1 MDKKKK
7 LKSFSLLQE
16 PQKPSTAMNASI
28 ENEIAVNNME
38 KQILVNSVAFL
49 EAEDKMLTRLTELEM
64 KMELTT
70 ITLKATM
77 ARIQELEESNA
88 ELMEDLTPAERYK
101 LKMEKRRTDHEDEM
115 RRKRG
120 VTNEDRYAMG
130 WCESEW
136 QELDVDDNR
145 VGIYDKSQIVY
156 YHVESD
162 EQRFDLPDGHI
173 LCDDG
178 LIWDTKYIANRE
190 QN

>member
-1 MDKKKK
+1 
-7 LKSFSLLQE
+7 
-16 PQKPSTAMNASI
+16 MNASI
-28 ENEIAVNNME
+28 QLNET
-38 KQILVNSVAFL
+38 
-49 EAEDKMLTRLTELEM
+49 LTRLTELEM

-88 ELMEDLTPAERYK
+88 ELMEDMTPAERYK
-101 LKMEKRRTDHEDEM
+101 IKMEKRRTDHEDEM

-120 VTNEDRYAMG
+120 QHPVDMRYAMG

-136 QELDVDDNR
+136 QVLDDLR
-145 VGIYDKSQIVY
+145 VGLHDVPRIVY

-173 LCDDG
+173 LCEDG
-178 LIWDTKYIANRE
+178 LIWDTNYMAKRG

>member
-101 LKMEKRRTDHEDEM
+101 LKMEKRRTDHEDAMLRKYGQHPDDM
-115 RRKRG
+115 RR
-120 VTNEDRYAMG
+120 AMG
-130 WCESEW
+130 WLESEW
-136 QELDVDDNR
+136 QVLDVDDNR

-173 LCDDG
+173 LCEDG
-178 LIWDTKYIANRE
+178 LIWDTNVD
-190 QN
+190 QH

>member
-28 ENEIAVNNME
+28 QLN
-38 KQILVNSVAFL
+38 
-49 EAEDKMLTRLTELEM
+49 KMMTRLTELEM

-88 ELMEDLTPAERYK
+88 ELMEDMTPAERYK
-101 LKMEKRRTDHEDEM
+101 IKMEKRRTDHEAEM

-136 QELDVDDNR
+136 QVCNEEHNMPHV
-145 VGIYDKSQIVY
+145 VY
-156 YHVESD
+156 YHVETD
-162 EQRFDLPDGHI
+162 EQRFKLPDGHI

-178 LIWDTKYIANRE
+178 LIWDTKYMAKRGRN
-190 QN
+190 

>member
-1 MDKKKK
+1 M
-7 LKSFSLLQE
+7 KSISLLQE
-16 PQKPSTAMNASI
+16 PQKPSTAMDAAI
-28 ENEIAVNNME
+28 
-38 KQILVNSVAFL
+38 Q
-49 EAEDKMLTRLTELEM
+49 RLTELEM

-88 ELMEDLTPAERYK
+88 ELMEDMTPAERYK
-101 LKMEKRRTDHEDEM
+101 IKMDKRRRDHEDEM

-120 VTNEDRYAMG
+120 VTEEDRYAMG

-136 QELDVDDNR
+136 QVLDVDDNR

-173 LCDDG
+173 LCEDG
-178 LIWDTKYIANRE
+178 LIWDTNYMAKRG

>member
-1 MDKKKK
+1 VDKKKK

-101 LKMEKRRTDHEDEM
+101 IKMEKRRTDHEDAMLRKYGQHPDDM
-115 RRKRG
+115 RR
-120 VTNEDRYAMG
+120 AMG
-130 WCESEW
+130 WLESEW
-136 QELDVDDNR
+136 QVLDEHDMPHV
-145 VGIYDKSQIVY
+145 VY

-173 LCDDG
+173 LCEDG
-178 LIWDTKYIANRE
+178 LIWDTNVD
-190 QN
+190 QH

>member
-1 MDKKKK
+1 
-7 LKSFSLLQE
+7 LKSISLLQE
-16 PQKPSTAMNASI
+16 PQKPSTAMDAAI
-28 ENEIAVNNME
+28 
-38 KQILVNSVAFL
+38 Q
-49 EAEDKMLTRLTELEM
+49 RLTELEM

-88 ELMEDLTPAERYK
+88 ELMEDMTPAERYK
-101 LKMEKRRTDHEDEM
+101 IKMDKRRRDHEDEM

-120 VTNEDRYAMG
+120 VTEEDRYAMG

-136 QELDVDDNR
+136 QVLDVDDNR

-173 LCDDG
+173 LCEDG
-178 LIWDTKYIANRE
+178 LIWDTNYMAKRG

>member
-1 MDKKKK
+1 
-7 LKSFSLLQE
+7 
-16 PQKPSTAMNASI
+16 
-28 ENEIAVNNME
+28 
-38 KQILVNSVAFL
+38 
-49 EAEDKMLTRLTELEM
+49 
-64 KMELTT
+64 MELTT

-101 LKMEKRRTDHEDEM
+101 IKMEKRRTDHEDEM

-120 VTNEDRYAMG
+120 VTDEDRYAMG

-136 QELDVDDNR
+136 QELEDH
-145 VGIYDKSQIVY
+145 GMPHPVY
-156 YHVESD
+156 YHVETD
-162 EQRFDLPDGHI
+162 EQRFTLPDGHI

-178 LIWDTKYIANRE
+178 LIWDTKYIAKRE